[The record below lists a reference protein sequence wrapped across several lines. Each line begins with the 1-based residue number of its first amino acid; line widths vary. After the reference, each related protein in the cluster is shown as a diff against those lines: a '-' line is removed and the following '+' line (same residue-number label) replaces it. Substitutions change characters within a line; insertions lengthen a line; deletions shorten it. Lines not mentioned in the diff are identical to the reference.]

1 MMEPDPKGDPMSER
15 EMSLKQSRHDWSLT
29 HKLARGLWMLVWGVC
44 RRGPR
49 FLSRFRIALL
59 RLFGARIG
67 RQVLVC
73 GNVKVL
79 MPWNLEI
86 ADCTAISEG
95 VDIYNFAKVRIG
107 SNTVVSQRVW
117 LCTGSHDY
125 NDPTFPLT
133 WKDISVGDATWI
145 AAESFVAPGVQI
157 GDGVVVAARSVV
169 TRHLDNWSVYG
180 GNPCALIKQR
190 AKPSALKAREPGASP
205 G

>member
-1 MMEPDPKGDPMSER
+1 MSER
-15 EMSLKQSRHDWSLT
+15 EMRLDQSRHDWSLS
-29 HKLARGLWMLVWGVC
+29 HKLVRGLWMLVWSVC

-49 FLSRFRIALL
+49 FLSPLRVVLL

-79 MPWNLEI
+79 MPWNLTI

-107 SNTVVSQRVW
+107 SDSVLSRGVW
-117 LCTGSHDY
+117 ICTGSHDY

-133 WKDISVGDATWI
+133 WKDITIGDATWI
-145 AAESFVAPGVQI
+145 AAQCFLAPGVRV

-169 TRHLDNWSVYG
+169 TRNLDNWNVYG
-180 GNPCALIKQR
+180 GNPCALIKAR
-190 AKPSALKAREPGASP
+190 AKPSELKVREAGAAP
-205 G
+205 A

>member
-1 MMEPDPKGDPMSER
+1 MSER
-15 EMSLKQSRHDWSLT
+15 EMRLDQSRHDWSLS
-29 HKLARGLWMLVWGVC
+29 HKLVRGLWMLVWSVC

-49 FLSRFRIALL
+49 FLSPLRVVLL

-79 MPWNLEI
+79 MPWNLTI
-86 ADCTAISEG
+86 ADCTAISEE

-107 SNTVVSQRVW
+107 SDSVLSRGVW
-117 LCTGSHDY
+117 ICTGSHDY

-133 WKDISVGDATWI
+133 WKDITIGDATWI
-145 AAESFVAPGVQI
+145 AAQCFLAPGVRV

-169 TRHLDNWSVYG
+169 TRNLDNWNVYG
-180 GNPCALIKQR
+180 GNPCALIKAR
-190 AKPSALKAREPGASP
+190 AKPSELKVREAGAAP
-205 G
+205 A